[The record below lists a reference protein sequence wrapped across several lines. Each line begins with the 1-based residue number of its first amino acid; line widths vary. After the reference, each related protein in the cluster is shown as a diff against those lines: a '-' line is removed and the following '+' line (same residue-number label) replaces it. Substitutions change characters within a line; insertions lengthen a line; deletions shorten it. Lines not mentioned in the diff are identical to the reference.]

1 MARTDSLEHFLT
13 DAAAAIRLKC
23 GTSAQMNSNEMINTL
38 NNISEEMIS
47 SYITQPVYQDGWEK
61 GYAINTTYAFFN
73 SIPNGLWESICNQSI
88 IYNLSFAEWT
98 GLQSFENYITPITT
112 SVRNF
117 NFKQCYNIR
126 TINLSGITNYTPV
139 SWENSFYD
147 CFNVTSITLPFN
159 GDFPFENGRGT
170 FQNCYNLSS
179 IVGIENLKLNNNTRL
194 YGTFENCKKLNF
206 NFLSSWDLFNIGD
219 LNNAFKYSN
228 LHLNDLKYFSNIQ
241 MPVCTDVSN
250 AFSGSNIE
258 NLIDLN
264 LNFCNAKNSSHLFYN
279 IQILQ
284 QINNCTIDL
293 SQSNDASW
301 MFGIFYNLTYADL
314 SNFYMNNVKNCSYMF
329 FKCNNLENFSSQRK
343 IFESPINLSHMF
355 DGCNNLINLPG
366 GLFWHSVDWS
376 NVNNIAQMFAH
387 CNNMSHLSI
396 SWALYLI
403 NSINIQ
409 KIPASSKNLSQGNFY
424 SPFYST
430 NINVNNVDFLDE
442 LAMSGGAFDHEVWMS
457 LINAGWN
464 GIANLSEQ
472 PGK

>member
-98 GLQSFENYITPITT
+98 GLQSFENYTTPITT
-112 SVRNF
+112 QVRNF
-117 NFKQCYNIR
+117 DFRQCYNMR

-139 SWENSFYD
+139 SWENSFYG
-147 CFNVTSITLPFN
+147 CFNVASITLPFN
-159 GDFPFENGRGT
+159 GDFSFENGRGT

-194 YGTFENCKKLNF
+194 YATFENCKKLKF
-206 NFLSSWDLFNIGD
+206 NFLSSWDLFNIGN

-250 AFSGSNIE
+250 AFTGSNIE

-264 LNFCNAKNSSHLFYN
+264 LNFCNAKNSSYLFYN
-279 IQILQ
+279 SQILQ
-284 QINNCTIDL
+284 QINNCTINL
-293 SQSNDASW
+293 SQSNNAYE
-301 MFGIFYNLTYADL
+301 MFGWSHNLTYADL
-314 SNFYMNNVKNCSYMF
+314 SNFYMNNVKNCSCMF
-329 FKCNNLENFSSQRK
+329 IGCDNLESVICQRG
-343 IFESPINLSHMF
+343 IFESPIDLSGMF
-355 DGCNNLINLPG
+355 RDCNNLTNLPG
-366 GLFWHSVDWS
+366 HLFWSSVDWS
-376 NVNNIAQMFAH
+376 NVNDIEQMFLH
-387 CNNMSHLSI
+387 CNKLSQVSI
-396 SWALYLI
+396 ARALYLI

-409 KIPASSKNLSQGNFY
+409 KIPASSRNLSQTNY
-424 SPFYST
+424 RSPFYST
-430 NINVNNVDFLDE
+430 NINVGNGEFLDE
-442 LAMSGGAFDHEVWMS
+442 LATAGGGPFDYDMWNS

-464 GIANLSEQ
+464 GIANFEI
-472 PGK
+472 K